1 MVVRKTEAWRVA
13 VGAADTLLDVTI
25 KDGLSDDFEQNRRH
39 EKGCS
44 VLREA
49 GPGRCPKASG
59 VEG

>member
-1 MVVRKTEAWRVA
+1 MA
-13 VGAADTLLDVTI
+13 VGAADALLDVTI